1 MEDWSLAGGFE
12 ASVVASS
19 KWLSFR
25 DQAAQSRW
33 VSTSQGLGEGSWVNR
48 VTGRFV
54 PGFEACLERKI
65 DPWQIA
71 PCEALLLSK
80 VVFSWRVIVSSSTRN
95 CFLTTLRGKTEL

>member
-33 VSTSQGLGEGSWVNR
+33 VSTSQGLGEGS
-48 VTGRFV
+48 
-54 PGFEACLERKI
+54 
-65 DPWQIA
+65 
-71 PCEALLLSK
+71 
-80 VVFSWRVIVSSSTRN
+80 
-95 CFLTTLRGKTEL
+95 